1 MRETWLTIQPQNI
14 MAFGRAR
21 TVKTLERDA
30 LFDYAV
36 KTLGSRA
43 LTIGEIKEK
52 LRPRAANPAD
62 VDSVLSSLK
71 QYGYLNDR
79 QVADTY
85 AASRRDNQAL
95 GSMRVLR
102 DLRNRRV
109 PSKVA
114 EEAVKEA
121 FSGQDEVAL
130 IENFLARKFRS
141 TNLREYLQE
150 EKHLASAYR
159 KLRTAGYSPGNS
171 IQVLK
176 RYASRAEELEGFE
189 DGETVSDSE

>member
-1 MRETWLTIQPQNI
+1 MP
-14 MAFGRAR
+14 FGKPR

-52 LRPRAANPAD
+52 LRTRAAKPED
-62 VDSVLSSLK
+62 IDSVLSSLK

-85 AASRRDNQAL
+85 AASRRDNQSL

-102 DLRNRRV
+102 DLRTRRV

-114 EEAVKEA
+114 EEAVKHA
-121 FSGQDEVAL
+121 FAGQDEVAL
-130 IENFLARKFRS
+130 IENYLARKFRS
-141 TNLREYLQE
+141 TNLTEYLQE

-159 KLRTAGYSPGNS
+159 KLRTAGYSSGNS
-171 IQVLK
+171 IKVLK
-176 RYASRAEELEGFE
+176 RYASRAEELEGLE
-189 DGETVSDSE
+189 ESAEGEGAPE

>member
-1 MRETWLTIQPQNI
+1 MRLTIHPQNI
-14 MAFGRAR
+14 MPFGKPR

-52 LRPRAANPAD
+52 LRTRASKPED
-62 VDSVLSSLK
+62 IDSVLSSLK

-79 QVADTY
+79 HVADTF
-85 AASRRDNQAL
+85 AVSRRDNQAL

-121 FSGQDEVAL
+121 FSGQDEVTL
-130 IENFLARKFRS
+130 IEKYLARKFRA
-141 TNLREYLQE
+141 TNLTEYLKE

-171 IQVLK
+171 IKVLK
-176 RYASRAEELEGFE
+176 RYASRADELEGFE
-189 DGETVSDSE
+189 EAEPTAGE

>member
-1 MRETWLTIQPQNI
+1 
-14 MAFGRAR
+14 MAFGNAR
-21 TVKTLERDA
+21 KPKLLERDA

-52 LRPRAANPAD
+52 LRAKAADTSD
-62 VDSVLSSLK
+62 VDGILSSLK

-79 QVADTY
+79 RLADTY

-102 DLRNRRV
+102 DLRTRRV

-121 FSGQDEVAL
+121 FAGQDEIAL
-130 IENFLARKFRS
+130 IENYIERKFRGKDM
-141 TNLREYLQE
+141 REYLSE

-159 KLRTAGYSPGNS
+159 KLRTAGYSSSNS
-171 IQVLK
+171 IKVLK
-176 RYASRAEELEGFE
+176 RYASRAEELDGLEE
-189 DGETVSDSE
+189 DPGSVE